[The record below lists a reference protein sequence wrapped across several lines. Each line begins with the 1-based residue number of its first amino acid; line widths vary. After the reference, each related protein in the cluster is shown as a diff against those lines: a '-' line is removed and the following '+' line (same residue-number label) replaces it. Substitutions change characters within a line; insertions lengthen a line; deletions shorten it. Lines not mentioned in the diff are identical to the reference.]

1 MGFIREP
8 KGIDLIVKSEP
19 LTEQDRKLI
28 SNIIT
33 QYKLT
38 GKKPTNIRK
47 QSAAKKKL
55 KTSP

>member
-38 GKKPTNIRK
+38 GKKPTKITK

-55 KTSP
+55 KISP

>member
-38 GKKPTNIRK
+38 
-47 QSAAKKKL
+47 AKMFKRRL
-55 KTSP
+55 